1 MPFEYRRIQS
11 LADLMIIEPR
21 VFPDDRGWFTE
32 TYKQG
37 DFAANGIESSFN
49 QDNHSRTDGRNV
61 IRGLHY
67 QLNPAAQGK
76 LVRCVVGAVFDVAV
90 DIRKGSPTYSRW
102 VSVEL
107 TAENRRILW
116 IPPGFAHGFCT
127 LTEVSEVVYKATA
140 EYSAKHDRCIR
151 WDDPTLAINW
161 PLTTHPLLS
170 TRDASAPALAQ
181 AENNFEWTRS

>member
-37 DFAANGIESSFN
+37 DFAANGIEFSFN

-76 LVRCVVGAVFDVAV
+76 LVRCVLGAVFDVAV

-127 LTEVSEVVYKATA
+127 LVNGTDVVYKCTDLYAPDDDRGVLWNDPDLGVPWPVVTPTV
-140 EYSAKHDRCIR
+140 SAKDA
-151 WDDPTLAINW
+151 TYL
-161 PLTTHPLLS
+161 PL
-170 TRDASAPALAQ
+170 RAP
-181 AENNFEWTRS
+181 RSDLPRYQP